1 MNFHLTSNKKNNN
14 INNIEKKLTAS
25 NKKTLK
31 LNKIESLNLIE
42 EKCQQIPMM

>member
-1 MNFHLTSNKKNNN
+1 MNFLLTSNKKNNN
-14 INNIEKKLTAS
+14 SNNIEKIATVI

-31 LNKIESLNLIE
+31 LNKIVSLNFIE